1 MNGEHWRDY
10 FDSDHIGSWDL
21 PKDRDTVMT
30 IAKVVR
36 GVLEGQKGKKSSKA
50 IITFVRAKKTF
61 AANVTNCKTIA
72 RLYGNAPAGWVGKQ
86 IALYVAE
93 DVDSPQGPV
102 DAVRVR
108 PRVPQAKAAPAKPNG
123 NGNAPAASAPESPPQ
138 EAAASEPEWQPEE
151 PPMGVLESDHEQA
164 V

>member
-30 IAKVVR
+30 IAKVER

-50 IITFVRAKKTF
+50 IITFSRAKKTF

-93 DVDSPQGPV
+93 DVDSPNGPV

-108 PRVPQAKAAPAKPNG
+108 PRAPQPRASAAKPNG
-123 NGNAPAASAPESPPQ
+123 NAPAPAPEPPPQ
-138 EAAASEPEWQPEE
+138 ETPEPDWQPEE
-151 PPMGVLESDHEQA
+151 PPMGALESDHEQA
-164 V
+164 G